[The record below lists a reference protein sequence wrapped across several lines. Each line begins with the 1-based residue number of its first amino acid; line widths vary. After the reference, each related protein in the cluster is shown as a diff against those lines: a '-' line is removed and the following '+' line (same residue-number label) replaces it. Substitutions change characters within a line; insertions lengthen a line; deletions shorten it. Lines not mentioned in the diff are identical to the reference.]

1 MKLSRRK
8 FLYVAGTGAAVVA
21 APGVGGAIV
30 GVGGVEAESTR
41 GESLWTSET
50 ARIPPAPRLEND
62 CHANVAII
70 GGGGTGLACAYYVK
84 RFLPDW
90 SVTVLESHRLGSGAS
105 SRNSGAVRATYHGID
120 ADEMAA
126 RGLERLKRFIEE
138 EEIECDFRPAPV
150 VELCTSRRAAEKA
163 RTSPDRASR
172 WVPPEELSESMRT
185 SFYSG
190 AVERTEYSSLHPAK
204 LVAGHARAARRVG
217 VALYEHSPVMEVR
230 RGNPAELVTPSA
242 TVRADHVFIATNAY
256 TPRLGF
262 LRYLMMPVH
271 QYTLATRK
279 LTDEEI
285 RDSGLERWSLRFER
299 RLLPVTT
306 HLMPSGHF
314 FIRIVLGYAAFN
326 SCEWRDMKGAH
337 ELARKM
343 FVQRYPWIAD
353 VELIQGWHGVTGH
366 TLNLRE
372 IACPIAGDN
381 IHVSAAYNGLGV
393 MPGHNNGYLT
403 ACRIAGRDDD
413 DVRFLAGTSGH
424 YPLPGEL
431 YRSIVFK
438 PIMRL
443 MTPD

>member
-8 FLYVAGTGAAVVA
+8 FLYVAGTSAAVVA
-21 APGVGGAIV
+21 APGVAGAIV
-30 GVGGVEAESTR
+30 GRGGVEADSVRE
-41 GESLWTSET
+41 ESLWTSEAT
-50 ARIPPAPRLEND
+50 RIPPAPRLEDD
-62 CHANVAII
+62 CHVNMAIV
-70 GGGGTGLACAYYVK
+70 GGGCTGLACAYYVK
-84 RFLPDW
+84 RFRPDW
-90 SVTVLESHRLGSGAS
+90 SVAVLESHRLGSGAS

-120 ADEMAA
+120 AHEMAT

-138 EEIECDFRPAPV
+138 EEIECDFRPASV
-150 VELCTSRRAAEKA
+150 VELCTSKGAAEKA
-163 RTSPDRASR
+163 LTSVDPGCR
-172 WVPPEELSESMRT
+172 WIPPGELNERMRT

-204 LVAGHARAARRVG
+204 LVGGHARAARRVG
-217 VALYEHSPVMEVR
+217 VDLYEHSPVTEVR
-230 RGNPAELVTPSA
+230 RGDPAELVTPVA
-242 TVRADHVFIATNAY
+242 TVRADQVLLATNAY

-271 QYTLATRK
+271 QYTLATRR
-279 LTDEEI
+279 LTEQEI
-285 RDSGLERWSLRFER
+285 RDFGLDHWSLRFER

-314 FIRIVLGYAAFN
+314 FIRIVLGYAAYN

-337 ELARKM
+337 ELARRM

-353 VELIQGWHGVTGH
+353 VDLIRGWHGVTAH
-366 TLNLRE
+366 TLSLRE
-372 IACPIAGDN
+372 IACPIADDN

-403 ACRIAGRDDD
+403 ACRITGRDDE
-413 DVRFLAGTSGH
+413 DVRFLAGTAGH
-424 YPLPGEL
+424 YPLPGEF
-431 YRSIVFK
+431 YSSILFK
-438 PIMRL
+438 PFMRL